1 VYNKEQKTEVFFL
14 TRSCGILLPVSS
26 LPGRWGIGDLGPGA
40 RSFVDFLSRSGQK
53 TWQILPLSETDGAL
67 GNSPYSSPSAFAGN
81 HLFISPDDLFKCGL
95 LTAADTAELPPFPGE
110 KVDYPAVRAV
120 KEKLLARAFERFAP
134 SKEYETFLQQNE
146 HWVFDYA
153 LFSAL
158 KQRFGGLS
166 WNQWPDELK
175 LRDGNALRTAA
186 TELRESVDFLLFKQ
200 YLFFSSMER
209 LRREC
214 DEKGVELLGDLPIYV
229 NFDSADVWAHPNL
242 FHLDENLLPVEV
254 AGVPP
259 DYFSETGQ
267 LWGNP
272 LYNWEALREDDFSWW
287 IKRLQHSLSM
297 FHLVRIDHFRGLL
310 AYWAVP
316 FGDRTAEKG
325 VWRDVPSEAF
335 FASLRKNIPSASF
348 LAENLGV
355 ITPDVTDAM
364 ERMSFPGMAVVL
376 FAFGGGMKD
385 NPHIP
390 HNYSATLAAYS
401 GTHDNN
407 TALGWYRDDA
417 SEEERNTLGR
427 YLGRMPDEKE
437 VPDIIVRM
445 VLSSVAQ
452 RAIIPLQD
460 YLGLGSEARMNTPAT
475 PSGNWE
481 WRADELCFTEELS
494 IRIKQLSEIY
504 GRN

>member
-1 VYNKEQKTEVFFL
+1 MYNKEQKRGVFFL
-14 TRSCGILLPVSS
+14 TRSSGILLHVSS

-81 HLFISPDDLFKCGL
+81 HLFISPDDLLECGL
-95 LTAADTAELPPFPGE
+95 LAATDTAELPPFPRK
-110 KVDYPAVRAV
+110 KVDYPAVRTV
-120 KEKLLARAFERFAP
+120 KAKLLARAFERFAP
-134 SKEYETFLQQNE
+134 SQEYESFLQRNE
-146 HWVFDYA
+146 HWLCDYA

-158 KQRFGGLS
+158 KQRFCGLS

-175 LRDGNALRTAA
+175 LRDESALRTAA
-186 TELRESVDFLLFKQ
+186 TELRETTNFLLFKQ
-200 YLFFSSMER
+200 YLFFSAMER

-214 DEKGVELLGDLPIYV
+214 DGKGVELLGDLPIYV

>member
-1 VYNKEQKTEVFFL
+1 MFFL
-14 TRSCGILLPVSS
+14 TRSCGILLPVSA
-26 LPGRWGIGDLGPGA
+26 LPGGWGIGDLGPGA
-40 RSFVDFLSRSGQK
+40 ESFVDFLSRSGQK

-81 HLFISPDDLFKCGL
+81 HLFISPDDLLERGL
-95 LTAADTAELPPFPGE
+95 LTSAEAAEPPPFPG
-110 KVDYPAVRAV
+110 KRVDYPAVRAV

-134 SKEYETFLQQNE
+134 SEEYETFLQQNE

-153 LFSAL
+153 LFSSL

-175 LRDGNALRTAA
+175 LRDESALRTAER
-186 TELRESVDFLLFKQ
+186 ELRESVNFLLFKQ
-200 YLFFSSMER
+200 YLFFSAMER

-214 DEKGVELLGDLPIYV
+214 YGKGVELLGDLPIYV
-229 NFDSADVWAHPNL
+229 NYDSADVWAHPNL
-242 FHLDENLLPVEV
+242 FRLDENMLPVEV

-272 LYNWEALREDDFSWW
+272 LYNWEALREDGFSWW

-316 FGDRTAEKG
+316 FGDKTAERG
-325 VWRDVPSEAF
+325 VWREAPSKEF
-335 FASLRKNIPSASF
+335 FSALRTSIPAPSF

-364 ERMSFPGMAVVL
+364 EQMGFPGMAVVL

-390 HNYSATLAAYS
+390 HNYSAALAAYS

-407 TALGWYRDDA
+407 TALGWFRDDA
-417 SEEERNTLGR
+417 SEDERRTLAR
-427 YLGRMPDEKE
+427 YLGHTPDERD
-437 VPDIIVRM
+437 VPELLVRM

-475 PSGNWE
+475 TSGNWE
-481 WRADELCFTEELS
+481 WRAEAFSFTEEFS
-494 IRIKQLSEIY
+494 IRIKELSEIY

>member
-1 VYNKEQKTEVFFL
+1 
-14 TRSCGILLPVSS
+14 
-26 LPGRWGIGDLGPGA
+26 
-40 RSFVDFLSRSGQK
+40 
-53 TWQILPLSETDGAL
+53 
-67 GNSPYSSPSAFAGN
+67 
-81 HLFISPDDLFKCGL
+81 
-95 LTAADTAELPPFPGE
+95 
-110 KVDYPAVRAV
+110 
-120 KEKLLARAFERFAP
+120 
-134 SKEYETFLQQNE
+134 
-146 HWVFDYA
+146 
-153 LFSAL
+153 
-158 KQRFGGLS
+158 
-166 WNQWPDELK
+166 
-175 LRDGNALRTAA
+175 
-186 TELRESVDFLLFKQ
+186 
-200 YLFFSSMER
+200 MER
-209 LRREC
+209 LRSEC

-259 DYFSETGQ
+259 DYFSKTGQ

-272 LYNWEALREDDFSWW
+272 LYNWKALQKDFSWW

-325 VWRDVPSEAF
+325 IWRDVPSEAF
-335 FASLRKNIPSASF
+335 FASLRKYIPASSF

-364 ERMSFPGMAVVL
+364 EQMSFPGMAVVL

-390 HNYSATLAAYS
+390 HNYSAALAAYS

-417 SEEERNTLGR
+417 SEEERRTLAR
-427 YLGRMPDEKE
+427 YLGRTPDERE
-437 VPDIIVRM
+437 VPDILVRM
-445 VLSSVAQ
+445 VLSSVGAA
-452 RAIIPLQD
+452 RHHSTPGLPGAWKRSAYEHARNPL
-460 YLGLGSEARMNTPAT
+460 R
-475 PSGNWE
+475 NWE
-481 WRADELCFTEELS
+481 WRAEAFSFTEEFS

>member
-1 VYNKEQKTEVFFL
+1 
-14 TRSCGILLPVSS
+14 
-26 LPGRWGIGDLGPGA
+26 
-40 RSFVDFLSRSGQK
+40 
-53 TWQILPLSETDGAL
+53 
-67 GNSPYSSPSAFAGN
+67 
-81 HLFISPDDLFKCGL
+81 
-95 LTAADTAELPPFPGE
+95 
-110 KVDYPAVRAV
+110 
-120 KEKLLARAFERFAP
+120 
-134 SKEYETFLQQNE
+134 
-146 HWVFDYA
+146 
-153 LFSAL
+153 
-158 KQRFGGLS
+158 
-166 WNQWPDELK
+166 
-175 LRDGNALRTAA
+175 
-186 TELRESVDFLLFKQ
+186 
-200 YLFFSSMER
+200 
-209 LRREC
+209 
-214 DEKGVELLGDLPIYV
+214 
-229 NFDSADVWAHPNL
+229 
-242 FHLDENLLPVEV
+242 
-254 AGVPP
+254 
-259 DYFSETGQ
+259 
-267 LWGNP
+267 
-272 LYNWEALREDDFSWW
+272 
-287 IKRLQHSLSM
+287 M